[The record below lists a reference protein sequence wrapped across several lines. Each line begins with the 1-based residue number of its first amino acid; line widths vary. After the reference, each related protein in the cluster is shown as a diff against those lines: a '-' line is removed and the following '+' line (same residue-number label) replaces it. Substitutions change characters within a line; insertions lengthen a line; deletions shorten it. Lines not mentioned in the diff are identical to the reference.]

1 MTNRSQVLDALG
13 DPTRRGI
20 FEALAEGP
28 MPVGV
33 LANRLP
39 ISRPAVS
46 QHLRVL
52 KAAGLVLDR
61 PSGTRR
67 LYEID
72 PAGIGALQAWL
83 ASLWTPALLD
93 QHRHV
98 EAETELQRARD
109 FYRSAGATRYVR
121 EGEAMRIPRV
131 ASSG

>member
-20 FEALAEGP
+20 FEALAGGP
-28 MPVGV
+28 LPVGV

-83 ASLWTPALLD
+83 ASLWTPAL
-93 QHRHV
+93 QSSIAIV
-98 EAETELQRARD
+98 E
-109 FYRSAGATRYVR
+109 SVAGVRCTR
-121 EGEAMRIPRV
+121 
-131 ASSG
+131 